1 MDCRVPGRGVVQNAR
16 SCSIEIARDGLDGC
30 EGAVLGRVWLRL
42 IFSLADR
49 LGKNGLDSF
58 RLSSPGV
65 EGVNGRGG
73 GSLPAPALASPTMA
87 LHDLARLRILRR
99 RPSLWWVGSAGVLG
113 CS

>member
-16 SCSIEIARDGLDGC
+16 SCSIEIVRDGLDGC
-30 EGAVLGRVWLRL
+30 EGAVLGRFWLRS

-65 EGVNGRGG
+65 EGVDGRGG

-99 RPSLWWVGSAGVLG
+99 RPSLWLVGSAGVLG